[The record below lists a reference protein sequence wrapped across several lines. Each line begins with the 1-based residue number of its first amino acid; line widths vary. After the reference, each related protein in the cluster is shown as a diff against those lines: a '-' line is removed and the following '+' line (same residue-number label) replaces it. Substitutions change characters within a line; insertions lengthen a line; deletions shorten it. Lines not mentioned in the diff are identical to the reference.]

1 MKNLITTFFNS
12 DSKIRLFKN
21 FISLSI
27 LKGLNYVF
35 PLITLP
41 YLVRILGPEKYG
53 LVSFAQAFIGHFI
66 ILTDYGFNLSATREI
81 SINRENKQKI
91 LEIFSSV
98 MSVKFILCILS
109 FIILLLFIFF
119 IPKFKNN
126 WLVYVFT
133 FGMVLGNV
141 LFPVWFFQ
149 GIEKMKYIT
158 IINVIAKSIFT
169 ICIFIFIK
177 KVSDFIYV
185 PLVNSIGYLI
195 AGGVSLIIVF
205 KNFGIRFIFPS
216 LKNIKYQLRE
226 GWHIFISTI
235 STSLYTTSNVFI
247 LGLFA
252 NSNIV
257 GYYAAAEKIIRSVQ
271 GLLIPISQT
280 VYPHIAKLADVSKE
294 KALDFIWKL
303 MKVVKIGSFI
313 ISLLIFIFS
322 KQIVNFLLG
331 HQYQKSIIVLK
342 ILSFLPFMIGL
353 SNVLGIQTMLTFKME
368 KIFSRILIAAGI
380 LNIFLAL
387 ILVPVFYHIGTAISV
402 LSTEIFVTSCMIIY
416 LLKKGY
422 LKVNLCKKR

>member
-12 DSKIRLFKN
+12 DSKIRLFEN

-53 LVSFAQAFIGHFI
+53 LVSFAQAFIGYFI

-81 SINRENKQKI
+81 SVNRENKQKI

-98 MSVKFILCILS
+98 MSAKFILCILS

>member
-1 MKNLITTFFNS
+1 
-12 DSKIRLFKN
+12 
-21 FISLSI
+21 
-27 LKGLNYVF
+27 
-35 PLITLP
+35 
-41 YLVRILGPEKYG
+41 
-53 LVSFAQAFIGHFI
+53 
-66 ILTDYGFNLSATREI
+66 
-81 SINRENKQKI
+81 
-91 LEIFSSV
+91 
-98 MSVKFILCILS
+98 
-109 FIILLLFIFF
+109 
-119 IPKFKNN
+119 
-126 WLVYVFT
+126 
-133 FGMVLGNV
+133 
-141 LFPVWFFQ
+141 
-149 GIEKMKYIT
+149 MKYIT